1 MTFGRETSEVAVDQL
16 IVEGYQRMPQDKE
29 SELDEWGNLTA
40 MMAAVSAEQM
50 RQLNDQEHEAGFEPW

>member
-1 MTFGRETSEVAVDQL
+1 MTSDREAFDVAVDQL
-16 IVEGYQRMPQDKE
+16 IVEGYQRMPQDE
-29 SELDEWGNLTA
+29 EFELDEWGNLTA